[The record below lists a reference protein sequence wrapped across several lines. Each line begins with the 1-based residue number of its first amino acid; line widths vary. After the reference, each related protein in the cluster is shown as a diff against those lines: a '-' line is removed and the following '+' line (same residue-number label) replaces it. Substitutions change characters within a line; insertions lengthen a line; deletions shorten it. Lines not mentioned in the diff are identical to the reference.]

1 MNLSRLF
8 SAPCRAVRALAI
20 VTAAPFLCL
29 PPMHAAP
36 ILTPVVRTGVQAP
49 GENAGVTFSGFN
61 GFEIGN
67 GGQVVFGAQ
76 VPSGL
81 QGIWFNDG
89 TTTVRAA
96 KVATQA
102 PGMPAGVNFSSVTLN
117 ASSGPYTDDAGRVAF
132 RATLGTGTG
141 GVTVDNNIGIWQGTA
156 GALAPLY
163 RTGSA
168 APDTAAGTVFSD
180 FSGPVANRSGQIA
193 FQGFLRGGGATST
206 TDLGLWVNSPIAG
219 LRLIAREGSVAVGA
233 GGVRTYQD
241 PGISGDVNPFSYLQV
256 SDGGQVVFAGR
267 LNDDTRGLW
276 IGDTNG
282 TSLIAL
288 GNQQAPG
295 VPAGALFSKT
305 TLAQGGTRSYD
316 LSAAGNF
323 GFAALLVAG
332 AGGVTSANQ
341 HGLWARTAA
350 SISLIAREG
359 SQAPGLPIGVN
370 FSASGSNPFDGAEVN
385 DAGDISF
392 KAHFAGIGITAGN
405 DSAIWTGLPGAL
417 QVVVREGDLA
427 PGAPAGFLFGDLSTV
442 RPILNEL
449 GQLAFVADAKNAAGT
464 QTVSGLWLW
473 DPSGGLMSV
482 AMPGDVITLAPGVV
496 RTVSS
501 AGANVDAAFANGRAL
516 TDAGQLVFGVVFTD
530 GSQAILK
537 AQVPEP
543 ATAALLGCGALLALQ
558 RRRRVLKPSCPN

>member
-1 MNLSRLF
+1 MNISRLF

-20 VTAAPFLCL
+20 VTAAPFLCIPL
-29 PPMHAAP
+29 MHAAP

-49 GENAGVTFSGFN
+49 GESAGVTFTGFN

-117 ASSGPYTDDAGRVAF
+117 ATSGPYTDDSGRVAF
-132 RATLGTGTG
+132 RATLTTTG
-141 GVTVDNNIGIWQGTA
+141 GVTVDNNIGIWQGA
-156 GALAPLY
+156 PGALAPLY

-168 APDTAAGTVFSD
+168 APDTAAGTVFGD
-180 FSGPVANRSGQIA
+180 FSGPVSNRSGQIA
-193 FQGFLRGGGATST
+193 FQGFLKIGPGGVTSANN
-206 TDLGLWVNSPIAG
+206 LGLWVNSPSAG

-288 GNQQAPG
+288 GSQQAPG
-295 VPAGALFSKT
+295 APAGALFTKT

-323 GFAALLVAG
+323 GFAALLATG

-341 HGLWARTAA
+341 HGLWARTATNIA
-350 SISLIAREG
+350 LVAREG
-359 SQAPGLPIGVN
+359 SQAPGLPNGVN
-370 FSASGSNPFDGAEVN
+370 FSYSGSNPFDGAEVN
-385 DAGDISF
+385 DAGTMSF
-392 KAHFAGIGITAGN
+392 KAHFAGAGITAAN
-405 DSAIWTGLPGAL
+405 DSAIWTGQPGAL
-417 QVVVREGDLA
+417 QVIVREGAPA

-449 GQLAFVADAKNAAGT
+449 GQLAFVADAQNAAGT

-473 DPSGGLMSV
+473 DPGAGLMSV

-501 AGANVDAAFANGRAL
+501 AGASVDAAFPNGRAL

-543 ATAALLGCGALLALQ
+543 TAAALVGGAALLALQ
-558 RRRRVLKPSCPN
+558 RRRRASAARD